1 MTSGRVAIGAV
12 TGAHGVKGLFKVK
25 PFTDSPRDIAA
36 YGPVQ
41 AGDRSLTLSVHGVT
55 SNGLVIAA
63 ASEITDRDGA
73 AALRGTRLEVDRSA
87 LPETEADEIYH
98 TDLIGMSVETV
109 DGERLGRI
117 AALHDFGA
125 GEIVEVRPPRG
136 PTVMLPFDATFVP
149 NIDLETRRVT
159 VAPPDGLLDPPDPD
173 RQVKKG
179 GRNG

>member
-12 TGAHGVKGLFKVK
+12 TGAHGVKGQFKVK
-25 PFTDSPRDIAA
+25 PFTESPRDIAA

-41 AGDRSLTLSVHGVT
+41 AGDRSLTLSVRGVT

-63 ASEITDRDGA
+63 AAEITDRDSA

-87 LPETEADEIYH
+87 LPEAGTDEIYH

-109 DGERLGRI
+109 DGEQLGRI

-125 GEIVEVRPPRG
+125 GEIAEVRPPRG
-136 PTVMLPFDATFVP
+136 PTVMLPFDAAFVP
-149 NIDLETRRVT
+149 EIDLEAQRVV
-159 VAPPDGLLDPPDPD
+159 VAPPEGLLDPPDQD
-173 RQVKKG
+173 RGDEDG
-179 GRNG
+179 GRDG

>member
-12 TGAHGVKGLFKVK
+12 TGAHGVKGQFKVK
-25 PFTDSPRDIAA
+25 PFTESPRDIAA

-41 AGDRSLTLSVHGVT
+41 AGNRSLTLSVRGVT

-63 ASEITDRDGA
+63 AAEITDRDSA

-87 LPETEADEIYH
+87 LPEAGTDEIYH

-109 DGERLGRI
+109 DGEQLGRI

-125 GEIVEVRPPRG
+125 GEIAEVRPPRG
-136 PTVMLPFDATFVP
+136 PTVMLPFDAAFVP
-149 NIDLETRRVT
+149 EIDLEARRVV
-159 VAPPDGLLDPPDPD
+159 VAPPEGLLDPPDQD
-173 RQVKKG
+173 RGDEEG
-179 GRNG
+179 GRDG